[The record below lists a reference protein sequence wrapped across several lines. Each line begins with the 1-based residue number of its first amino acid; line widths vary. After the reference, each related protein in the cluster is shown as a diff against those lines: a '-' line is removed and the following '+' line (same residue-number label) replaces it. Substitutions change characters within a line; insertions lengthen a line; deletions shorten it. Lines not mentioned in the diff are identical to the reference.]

1 MTLHK
6 PKMMIWG
13 MLFMLSRNVLLGLIL
28 CFITTGCASLS
39 KQECA
44 NANWDAIGYGDG
56 SRGKSANRFNIHQK
70 ACAEHGYKASFAD
83 YKDGHLR
90 GLKEVFC
97 KPRNGYQLG
106 LNGSGYH
113 NVCPSD
119 VEPRFLAAYH
129 HGRGIYKAQRS
140 YNHLNLQLSRL
151 KTERTKVDERIANLR
166 HAIRKDDLVNYSKIA
181 QNLRNQRR
189 EITGL
194 YDRIRNTR
202 HKARKS
208 KILQDHLRQESAAQ
222 DQLVERQATHLIN
235 QSQLLADERQTI
247 HSIIRLSIEEGYLR
261 SQNDWIK
268 SHPDFARPRRQNK
281 PALHQTHRDRLPNIK
296 KLKHDLYRRPFSPQI
311 KRALAHCFEQAEY
324 AGVLKHHREILPY
337 QHDSYALNLLI
348 DTHFDAKME
357 NLNQRI
363 DFARHH
369 TPTKQE
375 VIARKKRHRE
385 LHDAQRQREDVLHQI
400 ADLENRMADIE
411 QEIDQLKTA
420 SHY

>member
-1 MTLHK
+1 M
-6 PKMMIWG
+6 
-13 MLFMLSRNVLLGLIL
+13 FSRNVLLGLIL

-39 KQECA
+39 KEECA
-44 NANWDAIGYGDG
+44 NANWDALGYADG
-56 SRGKSANRFNIHQK
+56 SRGKSADRFNLHQK

-90 GLKEVFC
+90 GLQEVFC

-106 LNGSGYH
+106 LKGSGYN
-113 NVCPSD
+113 NVCPPD
-119 VEPRFLAAYH
+119 VEPGFLAAYH
-129 HGRGIYKAQRS
+129 HGRDIYKAQRS
-140 YNHLNLQLSRL
+140 YNRLTLQLSRL

-166 HAIRKDDLVNYSKIA
+166 DEIRKDDLVNYSKIA
-181 QNLRNQRR
+181 QHLRNQRR

-208 KILQDHLRQESAAQ
+208 KILQDHLRHASAAQ

-235 QSQLLADERQTI
+235 KSQLPADERQTI
-247 HSIIRLSIEEGYLR
+247 RSIISLSIEAGRLR

-268 SHPDFARPRRQNK
+268 RHPDFARPRRRNM
-281 PALHQTHRDRLPNIK
+281 PPRHQTHKEGLPNINQ
-296 KLKHDLYRRPFSPQI
+296 LKHDLYHRPFSPHI
-311 KRALAHCFEQAEY
+311 KKELAHCFEQAEY
-324 AGVLKHHREILPY
+324 AGVLKHHCEILPNL
-337 QHDSYALNLLI
+337 HDPYALNLLI
-348 DTHFDAKME
+348 DTHFDAQME

-369 TPTKQE
+369 TPAKEE
-375 VIARKKRHRE
+375 VIAQKNRHRE
-385 LHDAQRQREDVLHQI
+385 LHDTQRQREDILHQI
-400 ADLENRMADIE
+400 ADLENRMAGMR